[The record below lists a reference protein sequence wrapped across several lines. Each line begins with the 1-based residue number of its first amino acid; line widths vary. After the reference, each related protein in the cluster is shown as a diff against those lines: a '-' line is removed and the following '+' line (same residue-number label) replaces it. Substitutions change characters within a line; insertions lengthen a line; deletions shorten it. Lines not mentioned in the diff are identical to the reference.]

1 MKFSFDIRDPK
12 LWKSAAVSLIW
23 IAFFALL
30 SVFLTNVLFG
40 VALRRVLDSI
50 EYHGGGKQKVQL
62 VLEGVSYLAFF
73 VCVSVSAFLRGKRR
87 SKRVKA
93 SKEIF
98 LRGVFLATAILVIP
112 AILLMN
118 LTDPTANR
126 TLFFLYMPFVCL
138 TGGLGFT
145 QLSILMTAFLA
156 AVTQYYAY
164 WLGMT
169 IRRKR
174 DEA

>member
-1 MKFSFDIRDPK
+1 M
-12 LWKSAAVSLIW
+12 
-23 IAFFALL
+23 
-30 SVFLTNVLFG
+30 
-40 VALRRVLDSI
+40 
-50 EYHGGGKQKVQL
+50 
-62 VLEGVSYLAFF
+62 
-73 VCVSVSAFLRGKRR
+73 
-87 SKRVKA
+87 KA

-156 AVTQYYAY
+156 AGTQYYAY

>member
-62 VLEGVSYLAFF
+62 VLEGVS
-73 VCVSVSAFLRGKRR
+73 
-87 SKRVKA
+87 
-93 SKEIF
+93 
-98 LRGVFLATAILVIP
+98 
-112 AILLMN
+112 
-118 LTDPTANR
+118 
-126 TLFFLYMPFVCL
+126 
-138 TGGLGFT
+138 
-145 QLSILMTAFLA
+145 
-156 AVTQYYAY
+156 
-164 WLGMT
+164 
-169 IRRKR
+169 
-174 DEA
+174 

>member
-98 LRGVFLATAILVIP
+98 LRGFFRLSRGKMQQVLKVRQE
-112 AILLMN
+112 LLR
-118 LTDPTANR
+118 LQKLKTANKQEKQVDKFQFLRVQECLKAEFDR
-126 TLFFLYMPFVCL
+126 TR
-138 TGGLGFT
+138 
-145 QLSILMTAFLA
+145 Q
-156 AVTQYYAY
+156 
-164 WLGMT
+164 
-169 IRRKR
+169 
-174 DEA
+174 